1 MKKKISEKDKIDWQ
15 NFLSNKKKIPNKD
28 LKFDKNISY
37 KEVTKTIDLHGFS
50 LESANKTIEEFILQ
64 CSKKGVKKIV
74 VITGKGLRSKTHN
87 DPYVSKDFSI
97 LKNSVPNYIKS
108 NKNLTKIINTIEE
121 ADANDGG
128 DGAFY
133 IYLKSFKE

>member
-1 MKKKISEKDKIDWQ
+1 MNKKISDKDKKDWE
-15 NFLSNKKKIPNKD
+15 NFITGKEKLLNKD
-28 LKFDKNISY
+28 SNFKEKNIE
-37 KEVTKTIDLHGFS
+37 EVRTVDLHGFT
-50 LESANKTIEEFILQ
+50 LDKANSFIEEFIIK
-64 CSKKGVKKIV
+64 SYKKKTKKIV

-87 DPYVSKDFSI
+87 DPYVSRDFSI
-97 LKNSVPNYIKS
+97 LKNSVPNYIKT

-133 IYLKSFKE
+133 IHLKSFKE

>member
-1 MKKKISEKDKIDWQ
+1 MNKKISDKDKKDWEH
-15 NFLSNKKKIPNKD
+15 FITSKEKLPNKD
-28 LKFDKNISY
+28 SNLKEKNI
-37 KEVTKTIDLHGFS
+37 EEFRTVDLHGFT
-50 LESANKTIEEFILQ
+50 LDKANSFIEEFIIK
-64 CSKKGVKKIV
+64 SYKKKTKKIV

-87 DPYVSKDFSI
+87 DPYVSKEFSI

-128 DGAFY
+128 LGAFY

>member
-1 MKKKISEKDKIDWQ
+1 MNKKISDKDKKDWE
-15 NFLSNKKKIPNKD
+15 NFITGKEKLPNKD
-28 LKFDKNISY
+28 SNLKEKNI
-37 KEVTKTIDLHGFS
+37 EEFRTVDLHGFT
-50 LESANKTIEEFILQ
+50 LDKANSFIEEFIIE
-64 CSKKGVKKIV
+64 SYKKKTKKIV

-87 DPYVSKDFSI
+87 DPYVSRDFSI
-97 LKNSVPNYIKS
+97 LKNSVPNYIKT

>member
-1 MKKKISEKDKIDWQ
+1 MNKKISDKDKKDWE
-15 NFLSNKKKIPNKD
+15 NFITGNEKLPNKD
-28 LKFDKNISY
+28 SNLKEKNI
-37 KEVTKTIDLHGFS
+37 EQVRTVDLHGFT
-50 LESANKTIEEFILQ
+50 LDKANSFIEEFIIK
-64 CSKKGVKKIV
+64 SYKKKTKKIV

-87 DPYVSKDFSI
+87 DPYVSRDFSI

>member
-1 MKKKISEKDKIDWQ
+1 MNKKISDKDKKDWE
-15 NFLSNKKKIPNKD
+15 NFITGKEQLPNKD
-28 LKFDKNISY
+28 SNLKEKNI
-37 KEVTKTIDLHGFS
+37 EEFRTVDLHGFT
-50 LESANKTIEEFILQ
+50 LDKANSFIEEFIIE
-64 CSKKGVKKIV
+64 SYKKKTKKIV

>member
-1 MKKKISEKDKIDWQ
+1 MNKKISDKDKKDWE
-15 NFLSNKKKIPNKD
+15 NFITGKEKLLNKD
-28 LKFDKNISY
+28 SNFKEKNIE
-37 KEVTKTIDLHGFS
+37 EVRTVDLHGFT
-50 LESANKTIEEFILQ
+50 LDKANSFIEEFIIK
-64 CSKKGVKKIV
+64 SYKKKTKKIV

-87 DPYVSKDFSI
+87 DPYVSRDFSI
-97 LKNSVPNYIKS
+97 LKNSVPNYIKT
-108 NKNLTKIINTIEE
+108 NKNLIKIINTIEE

>member
-1 MKKKISEKDKIDWQ
+1 MNKKISDKDKKDWE
-15 NFLSNKKKIPNKD
+15 NFITGKEKLPNKD
-28 LKFDKNISY
+28 SNLKEKNI
-37 KEVTKTIDLHGFS
+37 EEFRTVDLHGFT
-50 LESANKTIEEFILQ
+50 LDKANSFIEEFIIK
-64 CSKKGVKKIV
+64 SYKKKTKKIV

>member
-1 MKKKISEKDKIDWQ
+1 MNKKISDKDKKDWE
-15 NFLSNKKKIPNKD
+15 NFITGKEKLLNKD
-28 LKFDKNISY
+28 SNFKEKNIE
-37 KEVTKTIDLHGFS
+37 EVRTVDLHGFT
-50 LESANKTIEEFILQ
+50 LDKANSFIEEFIIE
-64 CSKKGVKKIV
+64 SYKKKTKKIV

-87 DPYVSKDFSI
+87 DPYVSRDFSI
-97 LKNSVPNYIKS
+97 LKNSVPNYIKT

-133 IYLKSFKE
+133 IHLKSFKE

>member
-1 MKKKISEKDKIDWQ
+1 MNKKISDKDKKDWE
-15 NFLSNKKKIPNKD
+15 NFITGKEKLLNKD
-28 LKFDKNISY
+28 SNFKEKNIE
-37 KEVTKTIDLHGFS
+37 EVRTVDLHGFT
-50 LESANKTIEEFILQ
+50 LDKANSFIEEFIIKFY
-64 CSKKGVKKIV
+64 KKKTKKIV

-87 DPYVSKDFSI
+87 DPYVSRDFSI
-97 LKNSVPNYIKS
+97 LKNSVPNYIKT

>member
-1 MKKKISEKDKIDWQ
+1 LNKKISDKDKKDWE
-15 NFLSNKKKIPNKD
+15 NFITGKEKLPNKD
-28 LKFDKNISY
+28 SNLKEKNI
-37 KEVTKTIDLHGFS
+37 EEFRTVDLHGFT
-50 LESANKTIEEFILQ
+50 LDKANSFIEEFIIE
-64 CSKKGVKKIV
+64 SYKKKTKKIV

>member
-1 MKKKISEKDKIDWQ
+1 MNKKISDKDKKDWE
-15 NFLSNKKKIPNKD
+15 NFITGKEKLLNKD
-28 LKFDKNISY
+28 SNFKEKNIE
-37 KEVTKTIDLHGFS
+37 EVRTVDLHGFT
-50 LESANKTIEEFILQ
+50 LDKANSFIEEFIIK
-64 CSKKGVKKIV
+64 SYKKKTKKIV

-87 DPYVSKDFSI
+87 DPYVSRDFSI
-97 LKNSVPNYIKS
+97 LKNSVPNYIKT

>member
-1 MKKKISEKDKIDWQ
+1 LNKKISNKDKKDWAS
-15 NFLSNKKKIPNKD
+15 FTTGKEKLPNKD
-28 LKFDKNISY
+28 SNLKE
-37 KEVTKTIDLHGFS
+37 KEREEFRTVDLHGFT
-50 LESANKTIEEFILQ
+50 LDKANSFIEEFIIK
-64 CSKKGVKKIV
+64 SYKKRIKKIV

-108 NKNLTKIINTIEE
+108 NKNLTKIINLIEE

>member
-1 MKKKISEKDKIDWQ
+1 MNKKISDKDKKDWE
-15 NFLSNKKKIPNKD
+15 NFITGTEKLLNKD
-28 LKFDKNISY
+28 SNFKEKNIE
-37 KEVTKTIDLHGFS
+37 EVRTVDLHGFT
-50 LESANKTIEEFILQ
+50 LDKANSFIEEFIIK
-64 CSKKGVKKIV
+64 SYKKKTKKIV

-87 DPYVSKDFSI
+87 DPYVSRDFSI
-97 LKNSVPNYIKS
+97 LKNSVPNYIKT

>member
-1 MKKKISEKDKIDWQ
+1 MNKKISDKDKKDWE
-15 NFLSNKKKIPNKD
+15 NFITGTEKLLNKD
-28 LKFDKNISY
+28 SNFKEKNIE
-37 KEVTKTIDLHGFS
+37 EVRTVDLHGFT
-50 LESANKTIEEFILQ
+50 LDKANSFIEEFIIK
-64 CSKKGVKKIV
+64 SYKKKTKKIV